1 MDLFRSS
8 TFMSTTCN
16 FLQYW
21 ICTVYQKATSIFS
34 RRSQNKKQ
42 CFINLVL
49 FYVQLLLQEFL
60 LSLIAKSFQEVKVA
74 RQSFHFLKIYHP
86 QITYLFQFSLF
97 FIKSNKFYLLWK
109 FSFNPT
115 YIFFQNLSVT
125 NLLFHVSCLFG
136 VSSKHQQTGSESI
149 QAMYCSQIFQI
160 VFLGQNE
167 NDCIVTITTTGM
179 DLEMLFRI
187 KYYSSMVKT
196 KQQII

>member
-21 ICTVYQKATSIFS
+21 LCTMYQKATLAFSAEDHRIRSNVLSI
-34 RRSQNKKQ
+34 Q
-42 CFINLVL
+42 
-49 FYVQLLLQEFL
+49 FYVQLLFAFIGICAVSNNKKAFKNWNLNQRL
-60 LSLIAKSFQEVKVA
+60 LAKVCISICIFWQNTNFN
-74 RQSFHFLKIYHP
+74 QSFFTNVK
-86 QITYLFQFSLF
+86 
-97 FIKSNKFYLLWK
+97 KFYLLRK

-115 YIFFQNLSVT
+115 YVFFQNLSVT

-167 NDCIVTITTTGM
+167 NDCIVTITTTRM
-179 DLEMLFRI
+179 DLERLFRVRYTFFC
-187 KYYSSMVKT
+187 KSE
-196 KQQII
+196 